1 MILLDRMESDLRA
14 AGRLTTGTAT
24 AMWSAYGSYALLYGA
39 ALARRPRRR
48 ASSTARTLGALLF
61 ASGALLDLASIRRF
75 SGPRHL
81 TGTDP
86 GDLVT
91 GGVHRF
97 SRNPQYTGM
106 LTALCGLAVARRSG
120 PAALLTVGLGYVLR
134 AWVPAEERHLS
145 REFPEGYED
154 YRTSTPRW
162 LGLPGR
168 KERRGR

>member
-1 MILLDRMESDLRA
+1 MILLDRMESDLRED
-14 AGRLTTGTAT
+14 GRLTSGTAT
-24 AMWSAYGSYALLYGA
+24 AMWAAYGGYGLLFGA
-39 ALARRPRRR
+39 ALARRPRRPSTR
-48 ASSTARTLGALLF
+48 AARTLGALLF
-61 ASGALLDLASIRRF
+61 ASGALLDLASTRRF
-75 SGPRHL
+75 SGPSQL

-120 PAALLTVGLGYVLR
+120 PAALLTVALGCVLG

-145 REFPEGYED
+145 RQFPESYED
-154 YRTSTPRW
+154 YRASAPRW